1 MVKKGM
7 NFIRRLN
14 RENIIFQSVVVI
26 SDIEVMEKDTVSAQN
41 LKSYAR
47 QAKKTQAHG
56 VLCKYHYEFYSAVL
70 EEKIF
75 KVLVSKTKI
84 FVFSPFSESCENIC
98 R

>member
-26 SDIEVMEKDTVSAQN
+26 SDIEVMEKDTVSAQY

-56 VLCKYHYEFYSAVL
+56 RKYHYDW
-70 EEKIF
+70 
-75 KVLVSKTKI
+75 
-84 FVFSPFSESCENIC
+84 N
-98 R
+98 